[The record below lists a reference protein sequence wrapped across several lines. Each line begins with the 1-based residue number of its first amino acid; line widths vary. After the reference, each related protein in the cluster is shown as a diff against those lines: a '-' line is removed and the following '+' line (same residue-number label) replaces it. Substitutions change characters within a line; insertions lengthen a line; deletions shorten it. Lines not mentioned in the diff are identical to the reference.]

1 MIARVCS
8 FHIELSMKLVEIN
21 LMFSDDRI
29 IDNIEELES
38 FLIAVENG
46 SFGLEGIAGIALA
59 TNNADGRHFVA
70 VLDDNHQ
77 LLLARWVTDD
87 VFQNGQELVRN
98 GPKKSH

>member
-1 MIARVCS
+1 
-8 FHIELSMKLVEIN
+8 
-21 LMFSDDRI
+21 MFSDDRI
-29 IDNIEELES
+29 IDNLEELET
-38 FLIAVENG
+38 FLRAVENG
-46 SFGLEGIAGIALA
+46 SFGLEGTAGIALA

-87 VFQNGQELVRN
+87 VFQNGQDLVRN

>member
-1 MIARVCS
+1 
-8 FHIELSMKLVEIN
+8 
-21 LMFSDDRI
+21 MFSDDRT
-29 IDNIEELES
+29 IDSLEELEA

-46 SFGLEGIAGIALA
+46 SFGLEVIAGIALA

-87 VFQNGQELVRN
+87 VFQTGQDMVRN